1 MKEDP
6 TMMPQAS
13 WTRDAR
19 RVSARLPYVRRL
31 LDRLAGEGASESAE
45 THLTALES
53 RLRSLVAE
61 HLGVDPHELTAH
73 VSLTDDLAADSLDL
87 VELGL
92 AIEEEFSLTLPEAM
106 LTGVRTYAELCAA
119 VETLDHERSVPEP
132 SAEMPAYFS
141 ARIMPARAHAHGD
154 RHHGGWLT
162 PYTAQAIV
170 EDARGEGSGA
180 RLEMTVSS
188 HLSSVRL
195 ARLLDQFAPLGA
207 RGVQVSVRR
216 DDPAGTDLPDAAA

>member
-1 MKEDP
+1 
-6 TMMPQAS
+6 MMPQAS

-19 RVSARLPYVRRL
+19 GVSRLPYAAQVRRF
-31 LDRLAGEGASESAE
+31 LDRLTGEGAVEPTQSRLPSS
-45 THLTALES
+45 ES
-53 RLRSLVAE
+53 RLRHLVAE
-61 HLGVDPHELTAH
+61 HLGVDLHELTAH

-92 AIEEEFSLTLPEAM
+92 AIEEEFSLTLPEAT
-106 LTGVRTYAELCAA
+106 LTGVRTYGELRAA
-119 VETLDHERSVPEP
+119 VETLERERSLPEP
-132 SAEMPAYFS
+132 SIEMPTYFS
-141 ARIMPARAHAHGD
+141 ARIMPAREHAHGD

-170 EDARGEGSGA
+170 EDALGEGSGA

-207 RGVQVSVRR
+207 RGVHVSVRR
-216 DDPAGTDLPDAAA
+216 DDPAGADLPDAAA

>member
-1 MKEDP
+1 
-6 TMMPQAS
+6 MMPQAS

-19 RVSARLPYVRRL
+19 RMSARFPYVGRL
-31 LDRLAGEGASESAE
+31 LGRLAGEDPVTSMQ
-45 THLTALES
+45 THLPSSES
-53 RLRSLVAE
+53 RLRHLVAE
-61 HLGVDPHELTAH
+61 HLGVDTHELTAH
-73 VSLTDDLAADSLDL
+73 VSLIDDLAADSLDL

-106 LTGVRTYAELCAA
+106 LADVRTYGELCAA
-119 VETLDHERSVPEP
+119 VETLERERSVPEP
-132 SAEMPAYFS
+132 SVEVPAYFS
-141 ARIMPARAHAHGD
+141 ARIMPARTHAHGD

-170 EDARGEGSGA
+170 EDALGEGSGA

-188 HLSSVRL
+188 HLSSARL

-216 DDPAGTDLPDAAA
+216 DDPAGVDLPDAAA